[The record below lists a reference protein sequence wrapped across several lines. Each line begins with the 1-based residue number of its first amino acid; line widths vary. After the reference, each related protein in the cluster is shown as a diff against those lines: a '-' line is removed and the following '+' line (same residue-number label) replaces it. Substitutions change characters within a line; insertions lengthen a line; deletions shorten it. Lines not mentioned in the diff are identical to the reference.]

1 MKITK
6 CRICLSQNNFEEIID
21 FSKVA
26 LSGSFLKKNEIKS
39 EKKYKLNL
47 VICKKCKHP
56 QIGFYLNKDL
66 LFRNYLWETGV
77 SNHNMSLINQFSS
90 EIYRKKKID
99 KNSNILEI
107 ASNDGS
113 LLKILNKKFK
123 CKALG
128 IDPAINLN
136 KKFKNKNINLVS
148 DYFSNSISKKIRHKY
163 SKFDICIA
171 RNVIAHLE
179 KPNDIFKG
187 VKNLLKENGI
197 FVVEVPHLLNIYT
210 DLQFDNVFHEHVGFH
225 SLKSINDLCLNN
237 GMYLYDSE
245 KIDSQG
251 GSVRCYI
258 SSKIKKKSNRLIK
271 FLNEEKK
278 FNLLSLNSWRSFSTK
293 VKNNNDDLRNLLISL
308 KKDKKV
314 ISVYGA
320 SGKGQ
325 TLLQFL
331 KLNKTFFSYIY
342 DKSKSKQNLYSP
354 GTHILILDPKKILD
368 HMPNYILLCSWNLL
382 NEIKKEQ
389 INYLNKGGK
398 FIIPFPKPKIIS

>member
-26 LSGSFLKKNEIKS
+26 LAGSFLKKKEIKL

-47 VICKKCKHP
+47 VVCKKCKHP
-56 QIGFYLNKDL
+56 QIGFYLRKDL

-77 SNHNMSLINQFSS
+77 SNHNIKLINQFLSK
-90 EIYRKKKID
+90 IHRKKNIN

-123 CKALG
+123 CKVLG
-128 IDPAINLN
+128 VDPAINLN
-136 KKFKNKNINLVS
+136 KKFQNKSINLIS
-148 DYFSNSISKKIRHKY
+148 DYFSYSISKKIKDKY

-197 FVVEVPHLLNIYT
+197 LVVEVPHLLNIFT

-258 SSKIKKKSNRLIK
+258 SCKNKKKSNRLIN

-278 FNLLSLNSWRSFSTK
+278 FNLFSLKSWRNFSTK
-293 VKNNNDDLRNLLISL
+293 VKNNNDDLRNLLINL

-331 KLNKTFFSYIY
+331 RLNNTFFSYIN

-354 GTHILILDPKKILD
+354 GTHILIIDPKKILN
-368 HMPNYILLCSWNLL
+368 HMPDYILLCSWNLL
-382 NEIKKEQ
+382 KEIKKEQ
-389 INYLNKGGK
+389 INYLKKGGK

>member
-1 MKITK
+1 MKITR
-6 CRICLSQNNFEEIID
+6 CRICFSQNNFEEIID

-26 LSGSFLKKNEIKS
+26 LAGSFLKKNEIKS

-77 SNHNMSLINQFSS
+77 SKHNMNLINQFSS
-90 EIYRKKKID
+90 KINRKKKIN

-113 LLKILNKKFK
+113 LLKVLNKKFK
-123 CKALG
+123 CKTLG
-128 IDPAINLN
+128 VDPAINLN
-136 KKFKNKNINLVS
+136 KKFQNKNINLVS
-148 DYFSNSISKKIRHKY
+148 DYFSYSISKKIKHKY
-163 SKFDICIA
+163 SRFDICIA

-187 VKNLLKENGI
+187 VKYLLKENGI
-197 FVVEVPHLLNIYT
+197 FVVEVPHLLNIFT
-210 DLQFDNVFHEHVGFH
+210 DLQFDNVFMNMWF
-225 SLKSINDLCLNN
+225 SFLKSINDLCLNN

-258 SSKIKKKSNRLIK
+258 SCKNKKKSNRLIN

-278 FNLLSLNSWRSFSTK
+278 FNLFSLKSWRNFSTK
-293 VKNNNDDLRNLLISL
+293 VKNKNDDLRNLLINL

-331 KLNKTFFSYIY
+331 RLNNTFFSYIY

-354 GTHILILDPKKILD
+354 GTHILIIDPKKILN
-368 HMPNYILLCSWNLL
+368 HMPDYILLCSWNLL
-382 NEIKKEQ
+382 KEIKKEQ
-389 INYLNKGGK
+389 INYLKKGGK